1 MNSWAAV
8 PVAVYFKFFQSVGVI
23 EPKRVQI
30 PHDSMIGNFSNI
42 VFSNTI
48 LTKLLDLA
56 HLGFIILTVFI
67 NFSDFPS
74 VLVGKDILI

>member
-8 PVAVYFKFFQSVGVI
+8 PVAVYLKLFQSVGVVKT
-23 EPKRVQI
+23 KRVQI
-30 PHDSMIGNFSNI
+30 AHNSMVGNFSNI

-48 LTKLLDLA
+48 VTKLVDLT
-56 HLGFIILTVFI
+56 HLPFIILTVFI
-67 NFSDFPS
+67 NFSDFSS